1 MKKRW
6 ITGFSL
12 AATLMASAAM
22 AHHSGA
28 MFDDSKMVRFEGT
41 VQEWEWANPH
51 SFLYLMIKGP
61 DGTEKRYQFETGS
74 PNTMFRNG
82 WRHDSF
88 KPGDRVGIYAYPLK
102 QGVGGMMVTAR
113 TATGQALQ
121 WLPAAATAKATVIND
136 PTPFLK

>member
-1 MKKRW
+1 MKNLW
-6 ITGFSL
+6 LPGAGLL
-12 AATLMASAAM
+12 ALVCTTTVS

-28 MFDDSKMVRFEGT
+28 MFDSSKMVRFEGT
-41 VQEWEWANPH
+41 VEEWEWANPH

-61 DGTEKRYQFETGS
+61 DGQEKRYQFETGS

-88 KPGDRVGIYAYPLK
+88 KLGDRVGIYAYPLK
-102 QGVGGMMVTAR
+102 EGVGGMMVTAK

-121 WLPAAATAKATVIND
+121 WLPAEATAKATVIND
-136 PTPFLK
+136 PTPYLK